1 MTKSHYIFY
10 ISKRNKKSGLCIHQD
25 KISKVLYS
33 TQNRTSYAPTHCF
46 SLVLIHSRVVSELKN
61 PCHYKQYEALLQVLP
76 DLKICIKHISK
87 VPSSWQ
93 QKVCCCSFM
102 STFTCLVT
110 ISSSRIPTS
119 CNRNLENTRIQSVGK
134 PSLQPVSEQH
144 VCL

>member
-1 MTKSHYIFY
+1 MKSHYIFY
-10 ISKRNKKSGLCIHQD
+10 ISKRNMKSGPCIHED
-25 KISKVLYS
+25 KISKVLHSMYD
-33 TQNRTSYAPTHCF
+33 RMSYAPSHCF
-46 SLVLIHSRVVSELKN
+46 SLVLLLKN
-61 PCHYKQYEALLQVLP
+61 PCHSKQHEALLQVLP

-119 CNRNLENTRIQSVGK
+119 CNKNLENRRIQSIGK

-144 VCL
+144 DVCL